1 MSNATCVGKKNAVK
15 QKKAESKSKTRQ
27 QEVISTV
34 EIQMAGEMQF
44 IDSQCVG
51 INKTEIV
58 EQNTMQVIRW
68 LPIQAQNILITILFR

>member
-34 EIQMAGEMQF
+34 EI
-44 IDSQCVG
+44 
-51 INKTEIV
+51 
-58 EQNTMQVIRW
+58 
-68 LPIQAQNILITILFR
+68 